1 MRNVPQ
7 KHKRIMKIH
16 IIRELSEAVRFQI
29 DALLHTLSRNAPE
42 LSTERLQTVLQDES
56 FTLFAAEGENGV
68 ISGML
73 TLTYCNTLSG
83 RKYWIED
90 VVVDEAFRGKGAG
103 RALVRAAVD
112 YVKKKEELPVIYL
125 TSNPSRISARSL
137 YVSEGFKEYETGV
150 FRIK

>member
-1 MRNVPQ
+1 MKTYILQEITENTGVRINELLHHLDSSVPEVNVDTL
-7 KHKRIMKIH
+7 
-16 IIRELSEAVRFQI
+16 RELIETDCF
-29 DALLHTLSRNAPE
+29 E
-42 LSTERLQTVLQDES
+42 LFIVEDT
-56 FTLFAAEGENGV
+56 NGH

>member
-1 MRNVPQ
+1 MKTYILQEITENTGVRINELLHHLDSSAPEVNVDTL
-7 KHKRIMKIH
+7 
-16 IIRELSEAVRFQI
+16 RELIETDCF
-29 DALLHTLSRNAPE
+29 E
-42 LSTERLQTVLQDES
+42 LFVVEDT
-56 FTLFAAEGENGV
+56 NGH